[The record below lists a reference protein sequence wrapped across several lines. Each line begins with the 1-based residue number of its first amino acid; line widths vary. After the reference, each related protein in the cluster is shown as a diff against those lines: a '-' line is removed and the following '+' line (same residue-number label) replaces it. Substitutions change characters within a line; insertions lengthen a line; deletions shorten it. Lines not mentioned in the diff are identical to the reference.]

1 MAFLRI
7 IRFVITRF
15 FMKRALRYLTLCLLA
30 SCGQQQNSNK
40 SVYFAG
46 EIVNP
51 TSDYIVLYKN
61 DVVVDSA
68 KLSENNRFSFS
79 LENIA
84 EGLHHFDHA
93 PELQYVY
100 LENGDSLV
108 IRLNTVAFD
117 ESLVFSGSNE
127 EVNNFLLEM
136 FLNYEDEEQL
146 VYSYY
151 KLNPEEFSS
160 KIDSLRTQ
168 KLNELKVL
176 ETGGNVSMEAFNM
189 AKASIDYN
197 SYIYKEKYP
206 FIHKKRSGEETI
218 HKLGTDFYNYRKE
231 LDINSKELTY
241 FRPYYNYV
249 NNRFGNLS
257 YMVCAQNCGMEK
269 MMSSKDHLHLNKH
282 KMHLIDS
289 LVNEEHLR
297 NNLFRNVAMDYLL
310 KVHEANNECNQFIAA
325 FEQLSKND
333 AHISEINHLYNG
345 IKALQPNERIPELLV
360 QNVDGETTTMKDI
373 SKNKKIVFYF
383 WTGDQKRHFRNILR
397 QVKKLQSNSPDY
409 EFVGINLRTP
419 EKKWLS
425 MIDEHSIDKYH
436 QFRSADFSKIQESL
450 IIDNL
455 SKCVITN
462 DTVIVDAF
470 ANVFMN
476 KPIGLNKKTLTAK

>member
-1 MAFLRI
+1 MQ
-7 IRFVITRF
+7 
-15 FMKRALRYLTLCLLA
+15 RALLYLTLCFLA
-30 SCGQQQNSNK
+30 SCRQQQDSGET
-40 SVYFAG
+40 VYFAG

-61 DVVVDSA
+61 DMVVDSA
-68 KLSENNRFSFS
+68 KLNDNNRFSFS
-79 LENIA
+79 LDNIN
-84 EGLHHFDHA
+84 EGLHHFDHS

-100 LENGDSLV
+100 LEKGDSLV

-151 KLNPEEFSS
+151 KLKPQEFSS
-160 KIDSLRTQ
+160 KIDSLRIQ
-168 KLNELKVL
+168 KLDELKLL
-176 ETGGNVSMEAFNM
+176 ETGGNISTGAFKM

-197 SYIYKEKYP
+197 SFVYKEKYP
-206 FIHKKRSGEETI
+206 FIHKKMSGEETI
-218 HKLGTDFYNYRKE
+218 HKLGSNFYDYRKD
-231 LDINSKELTY
+231 LDINVEELTY

-257 YMVCAQNCGMEK
+257 YMVCAQNCGMEEK
-269 MMSSKDHLHLNKH
+269 MSSKDHLHLNKH

-289 LVNEEHLR
+289 LVKEEHLR

-310 KVHEANNECNQFIAA
+310 KVHEANNECNQFIET
-325 FEQLSKND
+325 FKELSEND
-333 AHISEINHLYNG
+333 AHIDEINHLYNG
-345 IKALQPNERIPELLV
+345 IRALQPNESIPELLV
-360 QNVDGETTTMKDI
+360 QNVNGNTTTMKDI
-373 SKNKKIVFYF
+373 SKNSKVVFYF

-397 QVKKLQSNSPDY
+397 QVKKLQSNSPEY

-419 EKKWLS
+419 EEKWLS
-425 MIDEHSIDKYH
+425 MIDEHSIDKNY

-476 KPIGLNKKTLTAK
+476 KPINLNEKALTSK

>member
-1 MAFLRI
+1 ME
-7 IRFVITRF
+7 
-15 FMKRALRYLTLCLLA
+15 RALLYLTFCFLA
-30 SCGQQQNSNK
+30 SCAHKPDTGNT
-40 SVYFAG
+40 VYFAG

-51 TSDYIVLYKN
+51 TSDYVVLYKN

-68 KLSENNRFSFS
+68 KLDTSNRFSFS
-79 LENIA
+79 LENIE
-84 EGLHHFDHA
+84 EGLHHFDHT

-100 LENGDSLV
+100 LEKGDSLI

-151 KLNPEEFSS
+151 ALDPEKFSG
-160 KIDSLRTQ
+160 KIDSLRLQ
-168 KLNELKVL
+168 KLEELNTLNIDK
-176 ETGGNVSMEAFNM
+176 TISKGAFDM

-206 FIHKKRSGEETI
+206 FIHKKKSGEETI
-218 HKLGTDFYNYRKE
+218 HRLDSSFYDYRKN
-231 LDINSKELTY
+231 LNINLKELTY

-269 MMSSKDHLHLNKH
+269 KMSSKDHLHLNKH

-289 LVNEEHLR
+289 LVKEEHLR

-310 KVHEANNECNQFIAA
+310 KVHEVNNECNQFIDK
-325 FEQLSKND
+325 FQELSENE
-333 AHISEINHLYNG
+333 AHIAEINHLYNG
-345 IKALQPNERIPELLV
+345 IKALQPKESIPDLAILSVEGDTV
-360 QNVDGETTTMKDI
+360 HMKDI
-373 SKNKKIVFYF
+373 SKNNHTVFYF
-383 WTGDQKRHFRNILR
+383 WTGDQKRHFRNVLR
-397 QVKKLQSNSPDY
+397 HVKKLEKQHPEY
-409 EFVGINLRTP
+409 LYVGINLRTS
-419 EKKWLS
+419 EDKWLS
-425 MIDEHSIDKYH
+425 MLNEQAIDKKLQY
-436 QFRSADFSKIQESL
+436 RSFDFGEIQESL
-450 IIDNL
+450 IINNL
-455 SKCVITN
+455 SKCVITK

-470 ANVFMN
+470 ANVFTRN
-476 KPIGLNKKTLTAK
+476 PFVGQQKTLTAK

>member
-1 MAFLRI
+1 ME
-7 IRFVITRF
+7 
-15 FMKRALRYLTLCLLA
+15 RALLYLTLCFLA
-30 SCGQQQNSNK
+30 SCAPHSQS
-40 SVYFAG
+40 SETVYFAG

-51 TSDYIVLYKN
+51 TSDYVVLYKN
-61 DVVVDSA
+61 DIVVDSA
-68 KLSENNRFSFS
+68 KLNDSNRFAFS
-79 LENIA
+79 LKNIQ
-84 EGLHHFDHA
+84 EGLHHFDHT

-100 LENGDSLV
+100 LEKGDSLV

-151 KLNPEEFSS
+151 KLSPIEFSG
-160 KIDSLRTQ
+160 KIDSLRLQ
-168 KLNELKVL
+168 KIEELNTLNLAENISA
-176 ETGGNVSMEAFNM
+176 GAFKM

-206 FIHKKRSGEETI
+206 FIHKKKSGEETI
-218 HKLGTDFYNYRKE
+218 HKLDSNFYNYRSS

-249 NNRFGNLS
+249 KNRFGNLA
-257 YMVCAQNCGMEK
+257 YMTCAQNCGMEK

-282 KMHLIDS
+282 KMYLIDS
-289 LVNEEHLR
+289 LVKENHLR

-310 KVHEANNECNQFIAA
+310 KVHQVNNECDQFIAS
-325 FEQLSKND
+325 FRQLSDND
-333 AHISEINHLYNG
+333 AHIKEINHLYKG
-345 IKALQPNERIPELLV
+345 IKTLQPNQDIPDLMV
-360 QNVDGETTTMKDI
+360 QNLEGDTISMKDI
-373 SKNKKIVFYF
+373 SKHGKTVFYF

-397 QVKKLQSNSPDY
+397 HVNKLQKKNPEY
-409 EFVGINLRTP
+409 RYVGINLRTSE
-419 EKKWLS
+419 EKWVS
-425 MIDEHSIDKYH
+425 MLKEHTIDNDY
-436 QFRSADFSKIQESL
+436 QYRSSDFAKIQEAL

-455 SKCVITN
+455 SKCVITD

-470 ANVFMN
+470 ANVFAN
-476 KPIGLNKKTLTAK
+476 SPFTKQQKTLTSK